1 MALLLRRTMK
11 VSKGLRMPKTGS
23 IISHRHPLM
32 RAAIAICLA
41 AIVLAPVA
49 CNKNSAPAP
58 SAPQAK
64 RYHLVGKVVSVDQ
77 QRASVMVDGQE
88 IVGFMAAMEMPY
100 SVRDLK
106 LLAPLGPG
114 DEITA
119 DVVVTDDGAYLEN
132 IVVTRKGDAKGSTGT
147 SNPPKARDSVLDF
160 AMIN

>member
-1 MALLLRRTMK
+1 
-11 VSKGLRMPKTGS
+11 MPETES

-32 RAAIAICLA
+32 RAAIVIFLA
-41 AIVLAPVA
+41 TIVLAPVA
-49 CNKNSAPAP
+49 CNKKSAPAP
-58 SAPQAK
+58 SAPPAK
-64 RYHLVGKVVSVDQ
+64 RYHLAGKVVSIDQ
-77 QRASVMVDGQE
+77 QQASVMVDGQE
-88 IVGFMAAMEMPY
+88 IVGFMAAMTMPY
-100 SVRDLK
+100 SVRDPK

-132 IVVTRKGDAKGSTGT
+132 IVVTKKGDGKGSTGT